1 MNLEG
6 SKNLDKVSQI
16 SNENANQ
23 NHRIPKVEL
32 SALPKNIP
40 FTYENFFFL
49 KKKFRIFFN

>member
-1 MNLEG
+1 MNPEG

-32 SALPKNIP
+32 SALPKTFHSP
-40 FTYENFFFL
+40 MKTSF
-49 KKKFRIFFN
+49 